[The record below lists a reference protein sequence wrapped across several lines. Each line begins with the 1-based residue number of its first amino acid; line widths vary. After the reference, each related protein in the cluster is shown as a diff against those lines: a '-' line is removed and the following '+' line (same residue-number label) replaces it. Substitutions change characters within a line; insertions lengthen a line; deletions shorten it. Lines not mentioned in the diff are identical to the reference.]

1 MMKLN
6 LLKIGGKVWS
16 SEKEKKELLQQFAK
30 LEGPKILVHGGGKK
44 ASELCQQLDIPV
56 KMLNGRR
63 ITDGQTLEVATM
75 VYGGLINKQLVAN
88 LQALGIQALGMSGA
102 DLNLIR
108 AQKRLKGAVDYG
120 YVGDI
125 TAINLKALKVLLE
138 QGFTP
143 VICALSHDGKGQLLN
158 TNADTIASTLAKAL
172 SDEYEVQ
179 LHLCLEL
186 SGVLMNIKKPE
197 SLIATMDVKTFKQQC
212 RKGLITE
219 GMIPKLKNGFEA
231 LESGVQSVQICGPG
245 NWYQQKGTQ
254 LCI

>member
-1 MMKLN
+1 MKLN

-16 SEKEKKELLQQFAK
+16 SEKEKKALLQQFAQ
-30 LEGPKILVHGGGKK
+30 LDGPKILVHGGGKK
-44 ASELCQQLDIPV
+44 ATELCQQLDIPV

-63 ITDGQTLEVATM
+63 ITDAQSLEVATM
-75 VYGGLINKQLVAN
+75 VYGGLINKQLVAD
-88 LQALGIQALGMSGA
+88 LQSLNIQALGLSGA
-102 DLNLIR
+102 DLNLIK
-108 AQKRLKGAVDYG
+108 AQKRLKGAIDYG

-125 TAINLKALKVLLE
+125 TSINTKVLQVLLE

-158 TNADTIASTLAKAL
+158 TNADTIAATLAKAL
-172 SDEYEVQ
+172 SPYYSVK

-186 SGVLMNIKKPE
+186 SGVLENVNQPE
-197 SLIATMDVKTFKQQC
+197 SLIPEMDLKTFKQHY
-212 RKGLITE
+212 RKGLITA

-245 NWYQQKGTQ
+245 NWYQEKGTQ